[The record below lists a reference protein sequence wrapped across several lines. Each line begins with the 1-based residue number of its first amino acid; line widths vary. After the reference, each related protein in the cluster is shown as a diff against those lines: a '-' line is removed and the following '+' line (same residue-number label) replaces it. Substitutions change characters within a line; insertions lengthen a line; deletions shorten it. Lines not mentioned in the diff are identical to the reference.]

1 MAMIGS
7 LYLLLARH
15 AEEAGDPYAPHQC
28 NCPHCHI
35 DNSAR
40 HSQISHRDS
49 MSSLNSHQAGS
60 GLSVA
65 ETHPTVI
72 SNQLSPNMDLTR
84 PRSSIS
90 SQHREPSMEGHHII
104 EPPPRN
110 PYRQKIENAFFRFGE
125 IIGTP
130 PHDFITEPKVRKPD
144 HVDLPMIPGERYRN
158 DRVSAVERERDL
170 HQDHEEE
177 VVSMRSRSSSFRTS
191 EMSVPNVERC
201 TSLPVTLPPAAMI
214 RSRSRSR
221 SNTGPR
227 TRLATFNH
235 QSS

>member
-15 AEEAGDPYAPHQC
+15 AEEAGDPYIQHQC

-40 HSQISHRDS
+40 HSQISQQGS
-49 MSSLNSHQAGS
+49 MSSLNSHQAGPAIS
-60 GLSVA
+60 ITD
-65 ETHPTVI
+65 THPTVT
-72 SNQLSPNMDLTR
+72 SQQLSPHSDPTR

-90 SQHREPSMEGHHII
+90 LQHREPSIDGQHTINHPE
-104 EPPPRN
+104 RN
-110 PYRQKIENAFFRFGE
+110 PYRVRVERAFFKFGE

-130 PHDFITEPKVRKPD
+130 PHDFITEPRVRKPD
-144 HVDLPMIPGERYRN
+144 HVDIPMIPGEEYRN
-158 DRVSAVERERDL
+158 NRVSALEIERDL

-177 VVSMRSRSSSFRTS
+177 VVSLRSRSGSFRVS
-191 EMSVPNVERC
+191 DGSAPNVERT
-201 TSLPVTLPPAAMI
+201 TSLPVTFPPAA
-214 RSRSRSR
+214 RTRSRSR
-221 SNTGPR
+221 SNPGPR
-227 TRLATFNH
+227 PRPPSINH